1 MLTLERPATKLW
13 TRDEFCHLD
22 DLGFFAPDQRVELI
36 QGEIIDMGSQG
47 SPHYQ
52 ATDRTMRVLMSI
64 FEPGHWVRNQ
74 GPLRLSNV
82 SQPVPDIAVAVG
94 TRDDYDDHPTTAVL
108 VVEVSDTS
116 LSFDRNQKA
125 RMYAQT
131 GIADYWI
138 VNVNNRQLEVR
149 RCPNPESGYAEV
161 IVLND
166 TDAVSAVAAAHVS
179 IAVKDL
185 LPR

>member
-1 MLTLERPATKLW
+1 MLTVDRPATRLW
-13 TRDEFCHLD
+13 TREEFCRLD
-22 DLGFFAPDQRVELI
+22 DLGFFDPEERLELI
-36 QGEIIDMGSQG
+36 QGEIIDMGTQG

-52 ATDRTMRVLMSI
+52 ATDRTTRVLMSI
-64 FEPGHWVRNQ
+64 FEPACWVRNQ

-82 SQPVPDIAVAVG
+82 SQPVPDVAVVTG

-116 LSFDRNQKA
+116 LSLDRNRKA
-125 RMYAQT
+125 QVYAQA

-138 VNVNNRQLEVR
+138 VDVNHRQLEVR
-149 RCPNPESGYAEV
+149 RHPNPEGGYSEV
-161 IVLND
+161 RVLHDAD
-166 TDAVSAVAAAHVS
+166 TVAPLAAAHVS